1 MARTLLDNNAIE
13 NTSIKLIK
21 LNEDITSILDKIKDL
36 TFTTTI
42 DNSSSDSQF
51 PSAKA
56 VYDQVELLYNSISST
71 NSVISGIQTVL
82 TQLNTKINTNTSNI
96 SDNSTAITTLDNKV
110 NTEVANINTE
120 LTTLNDNLSALS
132 TTVTNNYTSLSNLIN
147 TNVESLNNTI
157 TTNHTEFTEFV
168 NTHNTEYNA
177 LVTRV
182 NNLGENV
189 AGIQSNI
196 NTIKSDIN
204 TITTNLTALTTK
216 VGTIE
221 SNLTTLSSDVEY
233 FDISITLGDASD
245 NYNYD
250 ATLDKTHTEILSAIS
265 NNKKKIRI
273 LLNGETFYPTNT
285 IVVPDN
291 SIMFRCLYNSELIM
305 VSSNSDNTAIVSL
318 LSYLNIG
325 NIITSPHNT
334 YEDTQVL
341 SASLAN
347 KINYYLVNITSIE
360 NLSLVT
366 GYTNYYS
373 GTCTLDKTF
382 NELLEA
388 INNKYNIQ
396 IYFSPYTSYCKVSTY
411 VKNNSIIELSFI
423 LDRAFFKISYI
434 KSTNKITIT
443 QYNISDVTDSIS
455 GDNINAISSGAVYNL
470 KTDLE
475 SKISSI
481 AGYVK
486 PFIITVARNGSTRE
500 YEVVGGID
508 VNEVQNALNAHNLIL
523 LKDDTKVMPLTQA
536 FGTVE
541 EGITLQF
548 FSIYGDGNEHSEY
561 IISVVG
567 YEVTVDYYDYM
578 YATYDQIVSEE
589 TKRKAA
595 DQTLQSNIDKKI
607 FYIDYSLTI
616 DGVYSSNVKGIDVA
630 NAVRNKNI
638 ILLRRDD
645 GLVSFPSTVNVEVDY
660 IDIYW
665 NNGPNDEGLWAC
677 VEFIWNDL
685 NSLPEITEYENLIWS
700 QKQDKLISGTNI
712 KTINGESILGSG
724 NLVVGVSTIQA
735 GKGVRSE
742 VFNGIEPANASG
754 IYSHVEGVVS
764 SRATGFAAHAE
775 GLSQANGDYSHS
787 EGDTVV
793 ANGAASH
800 AEGRGTV
807 ATRQSSHAEGDY
819 NVQDDA
825 TIHSVGIG
833 TSTTHKDAHRIT
845 YDGKHYIIGIGG
857 FDGTK
862 ATANLTNEKDLA
874 TVINGYETRI
884 AALERALAGIK
895 SN

>member
-13 NTSIKLIK
+13 NNSIKLIK

-71 NSVISGIQTVL
+71 NSVISEIQTVL

-132 TTVTNNYTSLSNLIN
+132 TTVTNNYASLSNLIN

-157 TTNHTEFTEFV
+157 TANY
-168 NTHNTEYNA
+168 TEYSN

-233 FDISITLGDASD
+233 FDINITLGNASD

-250 ATLDKTHTEILSAIS
+250 ATLDKTNTEILSAIS

-273 LLNGETFYPTNT
+273 LLNGETFYPTNI
-285 IVVPDN
+285 IVGTDN

-305 VSSNSDNTAIVSL
+305 VLSNSDNTAIVSL
-318 LSYLNIG
+318 LPYLNIS
-325 NIITSPHNT
+325 NIITSPHTT
-334 YEDTQVL
+334 YNDTNVL
-341 SASLAN
+341 SASLAD

-360 NLSLVT
+360 NLNLVT

-396 IYFSPYTSYCKVSTY
+396 IYFSPFNSYCKVSTY
-411 VKNNSIIELSFI
+411 VKDNSIIELSFI
-423 LDRAFFKISYI
+423 LDRAFSIISYI

-443 QYNISDVTDSIS
+443 QYSISNVTDSIS
-455 GDNINAISSGAVYNL
+455 NDNTNAISSGAVYNL

-475 SKISSI
+475 GKISTINTNISNLPTNYVTTNTEQTI
-481 AGYVK
+481 TGVKTFNEVIKIGNFNWSNYTEDFPLLTSYGGHGFLLGHPNSSKSTSNCMLRAGGALTINSGNGTY
-486 PFIITVARNGSTRE
+486 INGSGAPL
-500 YEVVGGID
+500 YLD
-508 VNEVQNALNAHNLIL
+508 A
-523 LKDDTKVMPLTQA
+523 TKIYLT
-536 FGTVE
+536 
-541 EGITLQF
+541 
-548 FSIYGDGNEHSEY
+548 D
-561 IISVVG
+561 
-567 YEVTVDYYDYM
+567 
-578 YATYDQIVSEE
+578 
-589 TKRKAA
+589 RK
-595 DQTLQSNIDKKI
+595 T
-607 FYIDYSLTI
+607 
-616 DGVYSSNVKGIDVA
+616 
-630 NAVRNKNI
+630 
-638 ILLRRDD
+638 
-645 GLVSFPSTVNVEVDY
+645 E
-660 IDIYW
+660 
-665 NNGPNDEGLWAC
+665 
-677 VEFIWNDL
+677 L
-685 NSLPEITEYENLIWS
+685 NSTIADLLTRLKAVENKLNEILI
-700 QKQDKLISGTNI
+700 
-712 KTINGESILGSG
+712 
-724 NLVVGVSTIQA
+724 
-735 GKGVRSE
+735 E
-742 VFNGIEPANASG
+742 V
-754 IYSHVEGVVS
+754 
-764 SRATGFAAHAE
+764 
-775 GLSQANGDYSHS
+775 
-787 EGDTVV
+787 
-793 ANGAASH
+793 
-800 AEGRGTV
+800 
-807 ATRQSSHAEGDY
+807 
-819 NVQDDA
+819 
-825 TIHSVGIG
+825 
-833 TSTTHKDAHRIT
+833 
-845 YDGKHYIIGIGG
+845 
-857 FDGTK
+857 
-862 ATANLTNEKDLA
+862 
-874 TVINGYETRI
+874 
-884 AALERALAGIK
+884 
-895 SN
+895 

>member
-13 NTSIKLIK
+13 NNSIKLIK

-71 NSVISGIQTVL
+71 NNVISGIQTVL

-120 LTTLNDNLSALS
+120 LNTLTDNLSALS

-147 TNVESLNNTI
+147 TNVESLNSTI
-157 TTNHTEFTEFV
+157 TANHTEFTEFV

-233 FDISITLGDASD
+233 FDINTTLGNASD

-250 ATLDKTHTEILSAIS
+250 ATLDKTNTEILSAIS

-273 LLNGETFYPTNT
+273 LLIGETFYPNT
-285 IVVPDN
+285 SVWSDN
-291 SIMFRCLYNSELIM
+291 SIMFRCLYNSELIT
-305 VSSNSDNTAIVSL
+305 VLSNSDNTAIVSL

-325 NIITSPHNT
+325 NIITLPNT
-334 YEDTQVL
+334 TYGDTNVL
-341 SASLAN
+341 SASLAD
-347 KINYYLVNITSIE
+347 KINYYLVNITSVDLI
-360 NLSLVT
+360 LVT

-396 IYFSPYTSYCKVSTY
+396 IYFSPYNSYCKVSTY
-411 VKNNSIIELSFI
+411 VKDNSIIELSFI
-423 LDRAFFKISYI
+423 LDKAFSRISYI

-443 QYNISDVTDSIS
+443 QYSIPDVTDSIS
-455 GDNINAISSGAVYNL
+455 DGSINAISSGAVYNL

-475 SKISSI
+475 SKISS
-481 AGYVK
+481 
-486 PFIITVARNGSTRE
+486 
-500 YEVVGGID
+500 
-508 VNEVQNALNAHNLIL
+508 
-523 LKDDTKVMPLTQA
+523 
-536 FGTVE
+536 
-541 EGITLQF
+541 
-548 FSIYGDGNEHSEY
+548 
-561 IISVVG
+561 
-567 YEVTVDYYDYM
+567 
-578 YATYDQIVSEE
+578 YA
-589 TKRKAA
+589 
-595 DQTLQSNIDKKI
+595 
-607 FYIDYSLTI
+607 
-616 DGVYSSNVKGIDVA
+616 
-630 NAVRNKNI
+630 
-638 ILLRRDD
+638 
-645 GLVSFPSTVNVEVDY
+645 LVSQ
-660 IDIYW
+660 I
-665 NNGPNDEGLWAC
+665 A
-677 VEFIWNDL
+677 
-685 NSLPEITEYENLIWS
+685 
-700 QKQDKLISGTNI
+700 
-712 KTINGESILGSG
+712 TINGN
-724 NLVVGVSTIQA
+724 NLVNGGNDIKVGVPTIQA

-754 IYSHVEGVVS
+754 TYSHVEGVVT
-764 SRATGFAAHAE
+764 SRATGWASHAE
-775 GLSQANGDYSHS
+775 GMSQANGDYSHS

-807 ATRQSSHAEGDY
+807 TTRQSSHAEGDY
-819 NVQDDA
+819 NVIDEA
-825 TIHSVGIG
+825 AIHQVGIG
-833 TSTTHKDAHRIT
+833 TSTTSKDAHRIT

-874 TVINGYETRI
+874 TVINEYETRI
-884 AALERALAGIK
+884 AALERALVGIQ
-895 SN
+895 SQLESI

>member
-13 NTSIKLIK
+13 NNSIKLIK

-71 NSVISGIQTVL
+71 NSVISEIQTVL
-82 TQLNTKINTNTSNI
+82 TQLNTKINTNASNI

-110 NTEVANINTE
+110 NTEVTNINTE

-132 TTVTNNYTSLSNLIN
+132 TTVANNYASLSNLIN

-157 TTNHTEFTEFV
+157 TANHTEFTEFV
-168 NTHNTEYNA
+168 NTHNTEYND

-233 FDISITLGDASD
+233 FDINVTLGVASD
-245 NYNYD
+245 DYNYD
-250 ATLDKTHTEILSAIS
+250 ATLDKTYTEILSALS
-265 NNKKKIRI
+265 NNKKKIRV
-273 LLNGETFYPTNT
+273 LLNGETFYPTNI
-285 IVVPDN
+285 IVGSNN

-305 VSSNSDNTAIVSL
+305 VSSNNDNTAIVSL
-318 LSYLNIG
+318 LPYLNTS
-325 NIITSPHNT
+325 NIITSPYNT
-334 YEDTQVL
+334 YEDTNVL
-341 SASLAN
+341 SASLAD

-396 IYFSPYTSYCKVSTY
+396 IYFPLYSSYCKVSTY
-411 VKNNSIIELSFI
+411 VKDNSVIELSFI

-443 QYNISDVTDSIS
+443 QYSISEVTNSIS

-481 AGYVK
+481 A
-486 PFIITVARNGSTRE
+486 
-500 YEVVGGID
+500 
-508 VNEVQNALNAHNLIL
+508 
-523 LKDDTKVMPLTQA
+523 
-536 FGTVE
+536 
-541 EGITLQF
+541 
-548 FSIYGDGNEHSEY
+548 
-561 IISVVG
+561 
-567 YEVTVDYYDYM
+567 
-578 YATYDQIVSEE
+578 
-589 TKRKAA
+589 
-595 DQTLQSNIDKKI
+595 
-607 FYIDYSLTI
+607 
-616 DGVYSSNVKGIDVA
+616 
-630 NAVRNKNI
+630 
-638 ILLRRDD
+638 
-645 GLVSFPSTVNVEVDY
+645 
-660 IDIYW
+660 
-665 NNGPNDEGLWAC
+665 
-677 VEFIWNDL
+677 
-685 NSLPEITEYENLIWS
+685 
-700 QKQDKLISGTNI
+700 
-712 KTINGESILGSG
+712 TINGNNLINGGNDIKVGEPPIILGY
-724 NLVVGVSTIQA
+724 
-735 GKGVRSE
+735 KGLE
-742 VFNGIEPANASG
+742 EPDWHPVFANP
-754 IYSHVEGVVS
+754 E
-764 SRATGFAAHAE
+764 
-775 GLSQANGDYSHS
+775 
-787 EGDTVV
+787 
-793 ANGAASH
+793 
-800 AEGRGTV
+800 
-807 ATRQSSHAEGDY
+807 
-819 NVQDDA
+819 
-825 TIHSVGIG
+825 
-833 TSTTHKDAHRIT
+833 THQ
-845 YDGKHYIIGIGG
+845 
-857 FDGTK
+857 
-862 ATANLTNEKDLA
+862 NLTNEQVCALLNGVDANRVMLKDLTLIPA
-874 TVINGYETRI
+874 FISPVKILRCNMSSNPDMNQFLIGFEGISKTGQIFDIIYKWDAMGAKVLR
-884 AALERALAGIK
+884 AERLA
-895 SN
+895 SYM

>member
-13 NTSIKLIK
+13 NNSIKLIK
-21 LNEDITSILDKIKDL
+21 LNEDITSILNKIKDL

-71 NSVISGIQTVL
+71 NNVISGIQTVL

-110 NTEVANINTE
+110 NTEVTNINTE

-157 TTNHTEFTEFV
+157 TANHTEFTEFV
-168 NTHNTEYNA
+168 NTHNTEYSN

-233 FDISITLGDASD
+233 FDINTTLGDASD
-245 NYNYD
+245 NYNYN
-250 ATLDKTHTEILSAIS
+250 ATLDKTNTEILSAIS

-285 IVVPDN
+285 SVWSDN
-291 SIMFRCLYNSELIM
+291 SIMFRCLYNSELIT
-305 VSSNSDNTAIVSL
+305 VLSNSDNTANVSL

-325 NIITSPHNT
+325 NIITLPHTT
-334 YEDTQVL
+334 YGDTNVL
-341 SASLAN
+341 SASLAD

-360 NLSLVT
+360 NLILVT

-396 IYFSPYTSYCKVSTY
+396 IYFSPYNSYCKVSTY
-411 VKNNSIIELSFI
+411 AKDNSIIELSFI
-423 LDRAFFKISYI
+423 LDRAFFKIVYL

-443 QYNISDVTDSIS
+443 QYSISDVTDSIS
-455 GDNINAISSGAVYNL
+455 NDNINAISSGAVYNL

-475 SKISSI
+475 SKISS
-481 AGYVK
+481 
-486 PFIITVARNGSTRE
+486 
-500 YEVVGGID
+500 
-508 VNEVQNALNAHNLIL
+508 
-523 LKDDTKVMPLTQA
+523 
-536 FGTVE
+536 
-541 EGITLQF
+541 
-548 FSIYGDGNEHSEY
+548 
-561 IISVVG
+561 
-567 YEVTVDYYDYM
+567 
-578 YATYDQIVSEE
+578 YA
-589 TKRKAA
+589 
-595 DQTLQSNIDKKI
+595 
-607 FYIDYSLTI
+607 
-616 DGVYSSNVKGIDVA
+616 
-630 NAVRNKNI
+630 
-638 ILLRRDD
+638 
-645 GLVSFPSTVNVEVDY
+645 LVSQ
-660 IDIYW
+660 I
-665 NNGPNDEGLWAC
+665 A
-677 VEFIWNDL
+677 
-685 NSLPEITEYENLIWS
+685 
-700 QKQDKLISGTNI
+700 
-712 KTINGESILGSG
+712 TINGN
-724 NLVVGVSTIQA
+724 NLVNGGNDIKVGVPTMQA
-735 GKGVRSE
+735 GTGVRAE
-742 VFNGIEPANASG
+742 AFNGIEPANASG
-754 IYSHVEGVVS
+754 TYSHVEGVVT
-764 SRATGFAAHAE
+764 SRATGWASHAE
-775 GLSQANGDYSHS
+775 GMSQANGDYSHS
-787 EGDTVV
+787 EGDTTVT
-793 ANGAASH
+793 NGAASH

-807 ATRQSSHAEGDY
+807 AAGQNSHAEGIL
-819 NVQDDA
+819 NVEDSTA
-825 TIHSVGIG
+825 IHQVGIG
-833 TSTTHKDAHRIT
+833 SGGTRKDAHRIT

-874 TVINGYETRI
+874 TIINEYETRI
-884 AALERALAGIK
+884 AALETALVGIQ
-895 SN
+895 SQLESI

>member
-1 MARTLLDNNAIE
+1 MSRTLLDNNAIE
-13 NTSIKLIK
+13 NNSIKLIK
-21 LNEDITSILDKIKDL
+21 LNEDITSILDKIKNL

-71 NSVISGIQTVL
+71 NNVISGIQTVL

-120 LTTLNDNLSALS
+120 LTTLTDNLSALS
-132 TTVTNNYTSLSNLIN
+132 TTVTNNYASLSNLIN

-168 NTHNTEYNA
+168 NTHNTEYSN

-233 FDISITLGDASD
+233 FDIKITLGNASD
-245 NYNYD
+245 AHNYD
-250 ATLDKTHTEILSAIS
+250 ATLDKTNTEILSAIS

-273 LLNGETFYPTNT
+273 LLNGETFYPINT
-285 IVVPDN
+285 SVWSDN
-291 SIMFRCLYNSELIM
+291 SIIFKCLYDTELIM
-305 VSSNSDNTAIVSL
+305 VSSNSDNTANVSL
-318 LSYLNIG
+318 LSYLNTS

-341 SASLAN
+341 SASLAD

-360 NLSLVT
+360 NLNLVT

-396 IYFSPYTSYCKVSTY
+396 IYFSPFNSYCKVSTY
-411 VKNNSIIELSFI
+411 VKDNSIIELSFI
-423 LDRAFFKISYI
+423 LDRAFSIISYI

-443 QYNISDVTDSIS
+443 QYSISNVTNSISD
-455 GDNINAISSGAVYNL
+455 DNTNAISSGAVYNL

-475 SKISSI
+475 SKINSI
-481 AGYVK
+481 AGYIK
-486 PFIITVARNGSTRE
+486 PFIINLSGDGSAE
-500 YEVVGGID
+500 NPYAID
-508 VNEVQNALNAHNLIL
+508 KTFDEIVDAY
-523 LKDDTKVMPLTQA
+523 QA
-536 FGTVE
+536 KLM
-541 EGITLQF
+541 ITLYDGLYLYPATPASVEAE
-548 FSIYGDGNEHSEY
+548 SIYLSF
-561 IISVVG
+561 V
-567 YEVTVDYYDYM
+567 
-578 YATYDQIVSEE
+578 
-589 TKRKAA
+589 AA
-595 DQTLQSNIDKKI
+595 WSDD
-607 FYIDYSLTI
+607 
-616 DGVYSSNVKGIDVA
+616 NV
-630 NAVRNKNI
+630 
-638 ILLRRDD
+638 
-645 GLVSFPSTVNVEVDY
+645 
-660 IDIYW
+660 
-665 NNGPNDEGLWAC
+665 LWAYYITGNAQEIIINRFDFSYAL
-677 VEFIWNDL
+677 VD
-685 NSLPEITEYENLIWS
+685 SLA
-700 QKQDKLISGTNI
+700 
-712 KTINGESILGSG
+712 TINGEMIVNGG
-724 NLVVGVSTIQA
+724 NDIKVGVPSIQA
-735 GKGVRSE
+735 GKGEASE
-742 VFNGIEPANASG
+742 VFNDLAPENASG
-754 IYSHVEGVVS
+754 GYS
-764 SRATGFAAHAE
+764 HAE
-775 GLSQANGDYSHS
+775 GEDTYANA
-787 EGDTVV
+787 E
-793 ANGAASH
+793 ASH
-800 AEGRGTV
+800 AEGYSSTANGMV
-807 ATRQSSHAEGDY
+807 SHAEGNNTNANGFASHSEGNGTTALRENSHAEGSF
-819 NVQDDA
+819 NVPDGA
-825 TIHSVGIG
+825 AVHSVGIG
-833 TSTTHKDAHRIT
+833 ARVGTDNAYKDAHRIT

-874 TVINGYETRI
+874 TIINEYETRI
-884 AALERALAGIK
+884 AALETALVGIQ
-895 SN
+895 SQLESI

>member
-13 NTSIKLIK
+13 NTSIKFEK

-56 VYDQVELLYNSISST
+56 VYGQVELLYNSISST
-71 NSVISGIQTVL
+71 NSVISEIQTVL
-82 TQLNTKINTNTSNI
+82 TQLNTKINTNISNI

-157 TTNHTEFTEFV
+157 TANHTEFTEFV
-168 NTHNTEYNA
+168 NTHNTEYSN

-233 FDISITLGDASD
+233 FDISVTLGNASD

-250 ATLDKTHTEILSAIS
+250 ATLDKTNTEILSAIS

-285 IVVPDN
+285 SVWSDN
-291 SIMFRCLYNSELIM
+291 SIMFRCLYNSELIT
-305 VSSNSDNTAIVSL
+305 VLSNSDNTAIVSL

-325 NIITSPHNT
+325 NIITSPQTT
-334 YEDTQVL
+334 YNDTNVL
-341 SASLAN
+341 SASLAD
-347 KINYYLVNITSIE
+347 KINYYLVNITSVDLI
-360 NLSLVT
+360 LVT
-366 GYTNYYS
+366 GYTNHYS

-396 IYFSPYTSYCKVSTY
+396 IYFSPYNSYCKVSTY
-411 VKNNSIIELSFI
+411 VKDNSIIELSFI
-423 LDRAFFKISYI
+423 LDRTFSQISYI

-443 QYNISDVTDSIS
+443 QYSISDVTNLIS
-455 GDNINAISSGAVYNL
+455 DDNINAISSGAVYNL

-475 SKISSI
+475 SKISS
-481 AGYVK
+481 
-486 PFIITVARNGSTRE
+486 
-500 YEVVGGID
+500 
-508 VNEVQNALNAHNLIL
+508 
-523 LKDDTKVMPLTQA
+523 
-536 FGTVE
+536 
-541 EGITLQF
+541 
-548 FSIYGDGNEHSEY
+548 
-561 IISVVG
+561 
-567 YEVTVDYYDYM
+567 
-578 YATYDQIVSEE
+578 YA
-589 TKRKAA
+589 
-595 DQTLQSNIDKKI
+595 
-607 FYIDYSLTI
+607 
-616 DGVYSSNVKGIDVA
+616 
-630 NAVRNKNI
+630 
-638 ILLRRDD
+638 
-645 GLVSFPSTVNVEVDY
+645 LVSQ
-660 IDIYW
+660 I
-665 NNGPNDEGLWAC
+665 A
-677 VEFIWNDL
+677 
-685 NSLPEITEYENLIWS
+685 
-700 QKQDKLISGTNI
+700 
-712 KTINGESILGSG
+712 TINGN
-724 NLVVGVSTIQA
+724 NLVNGGNDIKVGVPTIQA
-735 GKGVRSE
+735 GTGVRSE
-742 VFNGIEPANASG
+742 VFNGNDASFATGDFSHAEGNAS
-754 IYSHVEGVVS
+754 
-764 SRATGFAAHAE
+764 RTTGWAAHAE
-775 GLSQANGDYSHS
+775 GQSQANGDYSHS
-787 EGDTVV
+787 EGDTAV

-807 ATRQSSHAEGDY
+807 ATRQSSHVEGEY
-819 NVQDDA
+819 NVQDGA
-825 TIHSVGIG
+825 AIHQVGIG
-833 TSTTHKDAHRIT
+833 TTTSRKDAHRIT

-884 AALERALAGIK
+884 AALEAALVSITINK
-895 SN
+895 

>member
-13 NTSIKLIK
+13 NNSIKLIK

-56 VYDQVELLYNSISST
+56 VYDQVDLLYNSISST

-82 TQLNTKINTNTSNI
+82 TQLNTKINTNVSNI

-157 TTNHTEFTEFV
+157 TANHTEFTEFV
-168 NTHNTEYNA
+168 NTHNTEYSN

-233 FDISITLGDASD
+233 FDINITLGDASD
-245 NYNYD
+245 NYNYN

-273 LLNGETFYPTNT
+273 LLNGETFYPINT
-285 IVVPDN
+285 SVWSDN
-291 SIMFRCLYNSELIM
+291 SIMFRCLYNSELIA
-305 VSSNSDNTAIVSL
+305 VSINSDNTAIVSL

-325 NIITSPHNT
+325 NIITLPHTT
-334 YEDTQVL
+334 YDDTNVL
-341 SASLAN
+341 SASLAD
-347 KINYYLVNITSIE
+347 KINYYLVNITSID
-360 NLSLVT
+360 LILVT

-396 IYFSPYTSYCKVSTY
+396 IYFSPYSSYCKVSTY
-411 VKNNSIIELSFI
+411 VKDNSIIELSFI
-423 LDRAFFKISYI
+423 LDRAFFKIAYI
-434 KSTNKITIT
+434 KSTNNITIT
-443 QYNISDVTDSIS
+443 QYSISDVTNSIS
-455 GDNINAISSGAVYNL
+455 NDNTNAISSGAVYNL

-481 AGYVK
+481 AGYIK
-486 PFIITVARNGSTRE
+486 PFIINLSGDGSAENPYAIDKTFEEIVAARSANS
-500 YEVVGGID
+500 
-508 VNEVQNALNAHNLIL
+508 LIL
-523 LKDDTKVMPLTQA
+523 LKDEVGYLYVANP
-536 FGTVE
+536 
-541 EGITLQF
+541 
-548 FSIYGDGNEHSEY
+548 FSINPDNMLITFAVTWADDGALWAY
-561 IISVVG
+561 
-567 YEVTVDYYDYM
+567 
-578 YATYDQIVSEE
+578 
-589 TKRKAA
+589 
-595 DQTLQSNIDKKI
+595 
-607 FYIDYSLTI
+607 YIDASPQSMNITYYEFSYINSGSL
-616 DGVYSSNVKGIDVA
+616 A
-630 NAVRNKNI
+630 
-638 ILLRRDD
+638 
-645 GLVSFPSTVNVEVDY
+645 
-660 IDIYW
+660 
-665 NNGPNDEGLWAC
+665 
-677 VEFIWNDL
+677 
-685 NSLPEITEYENLIWS
+685 
-700 QKQDKLISGTNI
+700 
-712 KTINGESILGSG
+712 TINGKSIENGG
-724 NLVVGVSTIQA
+724 DIKVGVPTIQA
-735 GKGVRSE
+735 GTGGAAE
-742 VFNGIEPANASG
+742 VFNGNSPSAASG
-754 IYSHVEGVVS
+754 L
-764 SRATGFAAHAE
+764 F
-775 GLSQANGDYSHS
+775 
-787 EGDTVV
+787 
-793 ANGAASH
+793 SH
-800 AEGRGTV
+800 AEGEGQ
-807 ATRQSSHAEGDY
+807 ATGDTSHAEGKGFTIGEYSHAEGFGCSAEGRSSHAEGNACIARGENSHAEGKSTIAKRQNSHAEGSY
-819 NVQDDA
+819 NIQDDA
-825 TIHSVGIG
+825 AIHSVGIG
-833 TSTTHKDAHRIT
+833 TESVRKDAHRIT

-862 ATANLTNEKDLA
+862 ATADLTNEKDLA

-884 AALERALAGIK
+884 AALETALVGIQ
-895 SN
+895 SQLESI

>member
-13 NTSIKLIK
+13 NNSIKLIK
-21 LNEDITSILDKIKDL
+21 LNDDITSILDKIKDL

-71 NSVISGIQTVL
+71 NNVISGIQTVL
-82 TQLNTKINTNTSNI
+82 TQLNTKINTNVSNI

-120 LTTLNDNLSALS
+120 LNTLTDNLSALS

-157 TTNHTEFTEFV
+157 TANHTEFTEFV
-168 NTHNTEYNA
+168 NTHNTEYSN

-233 FDISITLGDASD
+233 FDINVTLGNASD
-245 NYNYD
+245 DYNYD
-250 ATLDKTHTEILSAIS
+250 ATLDKTNTEILSAIS

-273 LLNGETFYPTNT
+273 LLNGENFYPTST
-285 IVVPDN
+285 SVWPDN
-291 SIMFRCLYNSELIM
+291 SIMFRCLYSSELM
-305 VSSNSDNTAIVSL
+305 VVSINSDNTAIVSL

-325 NIITSPHNT
+325 NIITLPQTT
-334 YEDTQVL
+334 YDDINVL
-341 SASLAN
+341 SASLAD
-347 KINYYLVNITSIE
+347 KINYYLVNITSID
-360 NLSLVT
+360 LILVT

-382 NELLEA
+382 DELLEA

-396 IYFSPYTSYCKVSTY
+396 IYFSPYNSYCKVSTY
-411 VKNNSIIELSFI
+411 VKDNSIIELSFI
-423 LDRAFFKISYI
+423 LDRAFSKIEYI
-434 KSTNKITIT
+434 KSTNNITIT
-443 QYNISDVTDSIS
+443 QYSISDVTNSIS
-455 GDNINAISSGAVYNL
+455 NDNTNAISSGAVYNL

-475 SKISSI
+475 SKISSC
-481 AGYVK
+481 A
-486 PFIITVARNGSTRE
+486 
-500 YEVVGGID
+500 
-508 VNEVQNALNAHNLIL
+508 
-523 LKDDTKVMPLTQA
+523 
-536 FGTVE
+536 
-541 EGITLQF
+541 
-548 FSIYGDGNEHSEY
+548 
-561 IISVVG
+561 
-567 YEVTVDYYDYM
+567 
-578 YATYDQIVSEE
+578 
-589 TKRKAA
+589 
-595 DQTLQSNIDKKI
+595 
-607 FYIDYSLTI
+607 
-616 DGVYSSNVKGIDVA
+616 
-630 NAVRNKNI
+630 
-638 ILLRRDD
+638 
-645 GLVSFPSTVNVEVDY
+645 LVSQ
-660 IDIYW
+660 I
-665 NNGPNDEGLWAC
+665 A
-677 VEFIWNDL
+677 
-685 NSLPEITEYENLIWS
+685 
-700 QKQDKLISGTNI
+700 
-712 KTINGESILGSG
+712 TINGN
-724 NLVVGVSTIQA
+724 NLVNGGKDIKVGVPTIQA
-735 GKGVRSE
+735 GTGVRAE
-742 VFNGIEPANASG
+742 AFNGIEPANASG
-754 IYSHVEGVVS
+754 VYSHVEGVVS

-775 GLSQANGDYSHS
+775 GMSQANGDYSHS

-793 ANGAASH
+793 ANGSASH

-807 ATRQSSHAEGDY
+807 AMRQSSHAEGDY
-819 NVQDDA
+819 NLQDGA
-825 TIHSVGIG
+825 AIHQVGIG
-833 TSTTHKDAHRIT
+833 TESVRKDAHRIT

-884 AALERALAGIK
+884 AALETALVGVQSQLESI
-895 SN
+895 

>member
-13 NTSIKLIK
+13 NNSIKLIK
-21 LNEDITSILDKIKDL
+21 LNEDITSILNKIKDL

-71 NSVISGIQTVL
+71 NNVISGIQTVL
-82 TQLNTKINTNTSNI
+82 TQLNTKVNTNASNI

-110 NTEVANINTE
+110 NTEVTNINTE

-157 TTNHTEFTEFV
+157 TANHTEFTEFV
-168 NTHNTEYNA
+168 NTHNTEYSN

-233 FDISITLGDASD
+233 FDINVTLGDASD
-245 NYNYD
+245 NYNYN
-250 ATLDKTHTEILSAIS
+250 ATLDKTNTEILSAIS

-285 IVVPDN
+285 SVWSDN
-291 SIMFRCLYNSELIM
+291 SIMFRCLYNSELIT
-305 VSSNSDNTAIVSL
+305 VLSNSDNTANVSL

-325 NIITSPHNT
+325 NIITLPNT
-334 YEDTQVL
+334 TYGDTNVL
-341 SASLAN
+341 SASLAD

-360 NLSLVT
+360 NLILVT

-396 IYFSPYTSYCKVSTY
+396 IYFSPYNSYCKVSTY
-411 VKNNSIIELSFI
+411 AKDNSIIELSFI
-423 LDRAFFKISYI
+423 LDRAFFKIVYL

-443 QYNISDVTDSIS
+443 QYSISDVTDSIS
-455 GDNINAISSGAVYNL
+455 NDNINAISSGAVYNL

-475 SKISSI
+475 SKINS
-481 AGYVK
+481 
-486 PFIITVARNGSTRE
+486 
-500 YEVVGGID
+500 
-508 VNEVQNALNAHNLIL
+508 
-523 LKDDTKVMPLTQA
+523 
-536 FGTVE
+536 
-541 EGITLQF
+541 
-548 FSIYGDGNEHSEY
+548 
-561 IISVVG
+561 
-567 YEVTVDYYDYM
+567 
-578 YATYDQIVSEE
+578 YA
-589 TKRKAA
+589 
-595 DQTLQSNIDKKI
+595 
-607 FYIDYSLTI
+607 
-616 DGVYSSNVKGIDVA
+616 
-630 NAVRNKNI
+630 
-638 ILLRRDD
+638 
-645 GLVSFPSTVNVEVDY
+645 LVSQ
-660 IDIYW
+660 I
-665 NNGPNDEGLWAC
+665 A
-677 VEFIWNDL
+677 
-685 NSLPEITEYENLIWS
+685 
-700 QKQDKLISGTNI
+700 
-712 KTINGESILGSG
+712 TINGN
-724 NLVVGVSTIQA
+724 NLVNGGNDIKVGVPTMQA
-735 GKGVRSE
+735 GTGVRAE
-742 VFNGIEPANASG
+742 AFNGIEPANASG
-754 IYSHVEGVVS
+754 TYSHVEGVVT
-764 SRATGFAAHAE
+764 SRATGWASHAE
-775 GLSQANGDYSHS
+775 GMSQANGDYSHS
-787 EGDTVV
+787 EGDTTVT
-793 ANGAASH
+793 NGAASH

-807 ATRQSSHAEGDY
+807 AAGQNSHAEGIL
-819 NVQDDA
+819 NVEDSTA
-825 TIHSVGIG
+825 IHQVGIG
-833 TSTTHKDAHRIT
+833 SGGTRKDAHRIT

-874 TVINGYETRI
+874 TIINEYETRI
-884 AALERALAGIK
+884 AALETALAGITINK
-895 SN
+895 

>member
-13 NTSIKLIK
+13 NSSIKLIK

-82 TQLNTKINTNTSNI
+82 TQLNTKINTNVSNI

-120 LTTLNDNLSALS
+120 LTALNDNLSALS

-157 TTNHTEFTEFV
+157 TANY
-168 NTHNTEYNA
+168 TEYSN

-233 FDISITLGDASD
+233 FDINITLGDASD
-245 NYNYD
+245 NYNYN

-285 IVVPDN
+285 SVWSDN
-291 SIMFRCLYNSELIM
+291 SIMFRCLYNSELIV
-305 VSSNSDNTAIVSL
+305 VSINSDNTAIVSL

-325 NIITSPHNT
+325 NIITLPHTT
-334 YEDTQVL
+334 YDDTNVL
-341 SASLAN
+341 SASLAD
-347 KINYYLVNITSIE
+347 KINYYLVNITSVE
-360 NLSLVT
+360 NLILVT

-396 IYFSPYTSYCKVSTY
+396 IYFSPYNSYCKVSTY
-411 VKNNSIIELSFI
+411 VKDNSIIELSFI
-423 LDRAFFKISYI
+423 LDRAFFKIAYI
-434 KSTNKITIT
+434 KSTNNITIT
-443 QYNISDVTDSIS
+443 QYSISDVTNSIS
-455 GDNINAISSGAVYNL
+455 DDNINAISSGAVYNL

-481 AGYVK
+481 NTNIGNLPTNYVTTNTEQT
-486 PFIITVARNGSTRE
+486 ITGVKNFNDAIKIGS
-500 YEVVGGID
+500 
-508 VNEVQNALNAHNLIL
+508 
-523 LKDDTKVMPLTQA
+523 
-536 FGTVE
+536 
-541 EGITLQF
+541 
-548 FSIYGDGNEHSEY
+548 FSIASYTDNIPALTSFGGHGFWLGHSNSTSDRSQCVIYSGGDLKLNCGSGDG
-561 IISVVG
+561 
-567 YEVTVDYYDYM
+567 
-578 YATYDQIVSEE
+578 
-589 TKRKAA
+589 
-595 DQTLQSNIDKKI
+595 
-607 FYIDYSLTI
+607 
-616 DGVYSSNVKGIDVA
+616 
-630 NAVRNKNI
+630 
-638 ILLRRDD
+638 
-645 GLVSFPSTVNVEVDY
+645 
-660 IDIYW
+660 IY
-665 NNGPNDEGLWAC
+665 
-677 VEFIWNDL
+677 L
-685 NSLPEITEYENLIWS
+685 NSWGGTIYLDASSTYLNDRKTELNSTIADLLTRLKAVE
-700 QKQDKLISGTNI
+700 DKLN
-712 KTINGESILGSG
+712 EIL
-724 NLVVGVSTIQA
+724 
-735 GKGVRSE
+735 
-742 VFNGIEPANASG
+742 IE
-754 IYSHVEGVVS
+754 I
-764 SRATGFAAHAE
+764 
-775 GLSQANGDYSHS
+775 
-787 EGDTVV
+787 
-793 ANGAASH
+793 
-800 AEGRGTV
+800 
-807 ATRQSSHAEGDY
+807 
-819 NVQDDA
+819 
-825 TIHSVGIG
+825 
-833 TSTTHKDAHRIT
+833 
-845 YDGKHYIIGIGG
+845 
-857 FDGTK
+857 
-862 ATANLTNEKDLA
+862 
-874 TVINGYETRI
+874 
-884 AALERALAGIK
+884 
-895 SN
+895 